1 VNPDRTDP
9 LDVAGDLR
17 SRILAA
23 VRAEPAPTRHATLLR
38 NALLLAA
45 GGAVALAIF
54 SCMEG
59 VRVYERPTLL
69 VVATSSG
76 WFLAAA
82 VATRIAFARGRSMLG
97 RPTAWL
103 VALVVGA
110 PFLLLAWKL
119 AVTAPF
125 GTSMMAWWGDKL
137 GLRCLGWN
145 VVIGLVLLAVLTAAR
160 RRSDPLRPGI
170 TGAALGM
177 AAGIAGGFFIDL
189 WCPVAHVGHLLL
201 GHILPLVLLAALG
214 ALAGRRFI
222 RLGNRIERPASIRS

>member
-1 VNPDRTDP
+1 VIPDPTDR
-9 LDVAGDLR
+9 LEAAGDLK

-23 VRAEPAPTRHATLLR
+23 VRAEPAPTRRTMLLW
-38 NALLLAA
+38 NALFLAA
-45 GGAVALAIF
+45 GGAVAFAIF
-54 SCMEG
+54 MLRGG

-69 VVATSSG
+69 VVATSAG
-76 WFLAAA
+76 WFVAAA

-110 PFLLLAWKL
+110 PFLLLAWKV

-125 GTSMMAWWGDKL
+125 GAPMMAWWGDKQ
-137 GLRCLGWN
+137 GFRCLELDLG
-145 VVIGLVLLAVLTAAR
+145 IGVVLLAAFTAAR

-177 AAGIAGGFFIDL
+177 AAGIAAGALVDL

-201 GHILPLVLLAALG
+201 GHILPLVLLAGLG

-222 RLGNRIERPASIRS
+222 QLGSRSERPQL

>member
-1 VNPDRTDP
+1 LISDLTDP
-9 LDVAGDLR
+9 LEAAGDVK

-23 VRAEPAPTRHATLLR
+23 VRAEPAPTRRATLLR

-45 GGAVALAIF
+45 GVAAALAIF
-54 SCMEG
+54 FCKGG
-59 VRVYERPTLL
+59 VRVYARPSLL
-69 VVATSSG
+69 VAATSAG
-76 WFLAAA
+76 WFVAAA

-110 PFLLLAWKL
+110 PLLLLVWKL
-119 AVTAPF
+119 AVTVPF
-125 GTSMMAWWGDKL
+125 GQQMMVWWDDKK
-137 GLRCLGWN
+137 GYRCLGMSLG
-145 VVIGLVLLAVLTAAR
+145 IGFVLLAVFTAAR

-177 AAGIAGGFFIDL
+177 AAGIAAGGLVDL
-189 WCPVAHVGHLLL
+189 WCPVAHVKHLLL

-214 ALAGRRFI
+214 ALAGRCFI
-222 RLGNRIERPASIRS
+222 RLGNRIERPRP

>member
-1 VNPDRTDP
+1 MIPDPTDR
-9 LDVAGDLR
+9 LDAAGDLK

-23 VRAEPAPTRHATLLR
+23 VRAEPAPVRRATLLR

-54 SCMEG
+54 FLYCDGMH
-59 VRVYERPTLL
+59 VYARPTLL
-69 VVATSSG
+69 VVLTSSG

-82 VATRIAFARGRSMLG
+82 VAMRISFARGRSMLG

-110 PFLLLAWKL
+110 PLLLLAWKV

-125 GTSMMAWWGDKL
+125 GAQMMACWEGRL
-137 GLRCLGWN
+137 GNRCLGMDLG
-145 VVIGLVLLAVLTAAR
+145 IGIVLLAAFTAAR

-170 TGAALGM
+170 TGAALGT
-177 AAGIAGGFFIDL
+177 AAGIAAGVLVDL
-189 WCPVAHVGHLLL
+189 WCPVADVAHLLR

-214 ALAGRRFI
+214 ALVGRRFI
-222 RLGNRIERPASIRS
+222 RLGNRVEQPAR

>member
-1 VNPDRTDP
+1 MSSDRTDP
-9 LDVAGDLR
+9 LEAAGDLK

-23 VRAEPAPTRHATLLR
+23 VRAEPVPARRATLLR

-54 SCMEG
+54 ILRGG

-69 VVATSSG
+69 VVATSAG
-76 WFLAAA
+76 WFIGAA

-110 PFLLLAWKL
+110 PFLLLAWKV

-125 GTSMMAWWGDKL
+125 GPEMMVCWNDKPGFKCLWLDL
-137 GLRCLGWN
+137 G
-145 VVIGLVLLAVLTAAR
+145 IGIVLLAAFTAAR

-177 AAGIAGGFFIDL
+177 AAAIAAGGLVDL
-189 WCPVAHVGHLLL
+189 WCPVAHVEHLLL

-222 RLGNRIERPASIRS
+222 RLGSRSEPPAR